1 MQHPP
6 TEFMRHVGRKKS
18 ISRPPTC
25 AFKNGMAVESQH
37 KSNQGGNDTMTMKQ
51 KNRSLNTVKLVTA
64 FCAVALSPAMSIAQD
79 TASGVLRVG
88 VRQEPDSMNP
98 HTMSFSISF
107 EIIGMIYDFLVG
119 KNFDGELTN
128 SGLAERWVRSEDGLK
143 WTVTLKPDLKWAD
156 GSPLTVR
163 DVVSSWQFVMNSVN
177 SGVSVNGTSSVKGV
191 VKSISAKNENTI
203 EITTEYPTENNLN
216 ERHIVPEKVWGSI
229 GYDKVSDF
237 RNPAP
242 IIGSG
247 PFILKDWA
255 QGQSVTLE
263 RNPHFRGPGPFLQEV
278 RLLQFANPD
287 AAVQALRSGE
297 VDYITDVPVNQ
308 VAALDDEPDIVAK
321 AFDSTRTVYLGFNT
335 WSGKGAGSTT
345 ALADPAFRD
354 ALGYAIDK
362 QAIVKK
368 VLGGYGTP
376 ATSMLV
382 PAYGRLYPD
391 IFDIVR
397 PFDLGLAKEKLA
409 EAGYKDKDGNG
420 LIEDKEGKDIHLR
433 LYLPDVETTY
443 PAVAQFLTAWFGQ
456 VGVQV
461 NTTVVSEASLLSNVQ
476 DPAKGGGDYDMLIWF
491 WEDVRPD
498 FPLSVLQT
506 SQIGGLNWS
515 FWSDP
520 EYDRMYQDFQR
531 AGSLEQRAEVAQKM
545 VRKLYTQGPYHALYY
560 PATLHA
566 YRTDRVSGWPD
577 SKLPP
582 LMSGVFPNPT
592 ITSLKI
598 NE

>member
-1 MQHPP
+1 MS
-6 TEFMRHVGRKKS
+6 KKQ
-18 ISRPPTC
+18 R
-25 AFKNGMAVESQH
+25 
-37 KSNQGGNDTMTMKQ
+37 
-51 KNRSLNTVKLVTA
+51 RSLHTLKLVTA
-64 FCAVALSPAMSIAQD
+64 ICAVTLSPGVSIAQD

-107 EIIGMIYDFLVG
+107 EIIGMIYDLLVG
-119 KNFDGELTN
+119 KNFDGELTD
-128 SGLAERWVRSEDGLK
+128 SGLAEKWVRSEDGLR
-143 WTVTLKPDLKWAD
+143 WTVTLKPNLKWAD
-156 GSPLTVR
+156 GSPLTVA

-177 SGVSVNGTSSVKGV
+177 SGVSLNGTSTVKGV
-191 VKSISAKNENTI
+191 VKSVSVKDENTI
-203 EITTEYPTENNLN
+203 EITTEYPTESNLN
-216 ERHIVPEKVWGSI
+216 ERYIVPAKLWGSI
-229 GYDKVSDF
+229 GYDKIADY

-247 PFILKDWA
+247 PFILKSWA

-287 AAVQALRSGE
+287 AAIQALRSGE

-308 VAALDDEPDIVAK
+308 VAALDDEPDVVAK
-321 AFDSTRTVYLGFNT
+321 AFESTRSVYLGFNT
-335 WSGKGAGSTT
+335 WTGKGAGSTT

-362 QAIVKK
+362 QAIVKR

-391 IFDIVR
+391 VSDIVR
-397 PFDLGLAKEKLA
+397 PFDLDLAKEKLA
-409 EAGYKDKDGNG
+409 KAGYIDGDGNG

-433 LYLPDVETTY
+433 LYLPDVETAY
-443 PAVAQFLTAWFGQ
+443 PAVAQFLTAWFGK

-476 DPAKGGGDYDMLIWF
+476 DPGKGGGDYDMLIWF
-491 WEDVRPD
+491 WEDVRPE

-520 EYDRMYQDFQR
+520 EYDGMYQDFQR
-531 AGSLEQRAEVAQKM
+531 AGSLKQRAEVAEKM
-545 VRKLYTQGPYHALYY
+545 VRKLYIQGPYHALYY

-566 YRTDRVSGWPD
+566 YRTDRISGWPD
-577 SKLPP
+577 GKLPP

-592 ITSLKI
+592 ITTIKI
-598 NE
+598 NK

>member
-1 MQHPP
+1 MS
-6 TEFMRHVGRKKS
+6 KKQ
-18 ISRPPTC
+18 R
-25 AFKNGMAVESQH
+25 
-37 KSNQGGNDTMTMKQ
+37 
-51 KNRSLNTVKLVTA
+51 RSLHTLKLVTA
-64 FCAVALSPAMSIAQD
+64 ICAAALSPGMSIAQD

-107 EIIGMIYDFLVG
+107 EIIGMIYDLLVG
-119 KNFDGELTN
+119 KNFDGELTD
-128 SGLAERWVRSEDGLK
+128 SGLAEKWVRSEDGLR
-143 WTVTLKPDLKWAD
+143 WTVTLKPNLKWAD
-156 GSPLTVR
+156 GSPLTVA
-163 DVVSSWQFVMNSVN
+163 DVVSSWEFVMNSVN
-177 SGVSVNGTSSVKGV
+177 SGVSLNGTSTVKGV
-191 VKSISAKNENTI
+191 VKSISVKNENTI
-203 EITTEYPTENNLN
+203 EITTEYPTESNLN
-216 ERHIVPEKVWGSI
+216 ERYIVPAKLWGSI
-229 GYDKVSDF
+229 GYDKIADY

-242 IIGSG
+242 VIGSG
-247 PFILKDWA
+247 PFILKNWA

-308 VAALDDEPDIVAK
+308 VAALDDEPDVVAK
-321 AFDSTRTVYLGFNT
+321 AFESTRTVYLGFNT
-335 WSGKGAGSTT
+335 WTGKGAGSTT

-362 QAIVKK
+362 QAIVKR

-391 IFDIVR
+391 VSDIVR
-397 PFDLGLAKEKLA
+397 QFDLDLAKEKLA
-409 EAGYKDKDGNG
+409 KAGYIDGDGNG

-443 PAVAQFLTAWFGQ
+443 PAVAQFLTAWFGK

-476 DPAKGGGDYDMLIWF
+476 DPGKGGGDYDMLIWF
-491 WEDVRPD
+491 WEDVRPE

-520 EYDRMYQDFQR
+520 EYDGMYQDFQR
-531 AGSLEQRAEVAQKM
+531 AGSLKQRAEVAEKM
-545 VRKLYTQGPYHALYY
+545 VRKLYIQGPYHALYY

-566 YRTDRVSGWPD
+566 YRTDRISGWPD

-592 ITSLKI
+592 ITTIKV
-598 NE
+598 NK

>member
-1 MQHPP
+1 MS
-6 TEFMRHVGRKKS
+6 KKQ
-18 ISRPPTC
+18 R
-25 AFKNGMAVESQH
+25 
-37 KSNQGGNDTMTMKQ
+37 
-51 KNRSLNTVKLVTA
+51 RSLHTLKLVTA
-64 FCAVALSPAMSIAQD
+64 ICAVALSPGVSIAQD
-79 TASGVLRVG
+79 MASGVLRVG

-107 EIIGMIYDFLVG
+107 EIIGMIYDLLVG
-119 KNFDGELTN
+119 KNFDGELTD
-128 SGLAERWVRSEDGLK
+128 SGLAEKWVRSEDGLR
-143 WTVTLKPDLKWAD
+143 WTVTLKPNLKWAD
-156 GSPLTVR
+156 GSPLTVA
-163 DVVSSWQFVMNSVN
+163 DVVSSWEFVMNSVN
-177 SGVSVNGTSSVKGV
+177 SGVSLNGTSTVKGV
-191 VKSISAKNENTI
+191 VKSISVKNENTI
-203 EITTEYPTENNLN
+203 EITTEYPTESNLN
-216 ERHIVPEKVWGSI
+216 ERYIVPAKLWGSI
-229 GYDKVSDF
+229 GYDKIADY

-242 IIGSG
+242 VIGSG
-247 PFILKDWA
+247 PFILKNWA

-308 VAALDDEPDIVAK
+308 VAALDDEPDVVAK
-321 AFDSTRTVYLGFNT
+321 AFESTRTVYLGFNT
-335 WSGKGAGSTT
+335 WTGKGAGSTT

-362 QAIVKK
+362 QAIVKR

-391 IFDIVR
+391 VSDIVR
-397 PFDLGLAKEKLA
+397 QFDLDLAKEKLA
-409 EAGYKDKDGNG
+409 KAGYIDGDGNG

-443 PAVAQFLTAWFGQ
+443 PAVAQFLTAWFGK

-476 DPAKGGGDYDMLIWF
+476 DPGKGGGDYDMLIWF
-491 WEDVRPD
+491 WEDVRPE

-520 EYDRMYQDFQR
+520 EYDGMYQDFQR
-531 AGSLEQRAEVAQKM
+531 AGSLKQRAEVAEKM
-545 VRKLYTQGPYHALYY
+545 VRKLYIQGPYHALYY

-566 YRTDRVSGWPD
+566 YRTDRISGWPD

-592 ITSLKI
+592 ITTIKV
-598 NE
+598 NK

>member
-1 MQHPP
+1 MS
-6 TEFMRHVGRKKS
+6 KKQ
-18 ISRPPTC
+18 R
-25 AFKNGMAVESQH
+25 
-37 KSNQGGNDTMTMKQ
+37 
-51 KNRSLNTVKLVTA
+51 RSLHTLKLVTA
-64 FCAVALSPAMSIAQD
+64 ICAVALSPGVSIAQD
-79 TASGVLRVG
+79 MASGVLRVG

-107 EIIGMIYDFLVG
+107 EIIGMIYDLLVG
-119 KNFDGELTN
+119 KNFDGELTD
-128 SGLAERWVRSEDGLK
+128 SGLAEKWVRSEDGLR
-143 WTVTLKPDLKWAD
+143 WTVTLKPNLKWAD
-156 GSPLTVR
+156 GSPLTVA
-163 DVVSSWQFVMNSVN
+163 DVVSSWEFVMNSVN
-177 SGVSVNGTSSVKGV
+177 SGVSLNGTSTVKGV
-191 VKSISAKNENTI
+191 VKSISVKNENTI
-203 EITTEYPTENNLN
+203 EITTEYPTESNLN
-216 ERHIVPEKVWGSI
+216 ERHIVPAKLWGSI
-229 GYDKVSDF
+229 GYDKIADY

-247 PFILKDWA
+247 PFILKSWA

-308 VAALDDEPDIVAK
+308 VAALDDEPDVVAK
-321 AFDSTRTVYLGFNT
+321 AFESTRTVYLGFNT
-335 WSGKGAGSTT
+335 WTGKGAGSTT

-362 QAIVKK
+362 QAIVKR

-391 IFDIVR
+391 VSDIVR
-397 PFDLGLAKEKLA
+397 QFDLDLAKEKLA
-409 EAGYKDKDGNG
+409 KAGYIDGDGNG

-443 PAVAQFLTAWFGQ
+443 PAVAQFLTAWFGK

-476 DPAKGGGDYDMLIWF
+476 DPGKGGGDYDMLIWF
-491 WEDVRPD
+491 WEDVRPE

-520 EYDRMYQDFQR
+520 EYDGMYQDFQR
-531 AGSLEQRAEVAQKM
+531 AGSLKQRAEVAEKM
-545 VRKLYTQGPYHALYY
+545 VRKLYIQGPYHALYY

-566 YRTDRVSGWPD
+566 YRTDRISGWPD

-592 ITSLKI
+592 ITTIKV
-598 NE
+598 NK

>member
-1 MQHPP
+1 MS
-6 TEFMRHVGRKKS
+6 KKQ
-18 ISRPPTC
+18 R
-25 AFKNGMAVESQH
+25 
-37 KSNQGGNDTMTMKQ
+37 
-51 KNRSLNTVKLVTA
+51 RSLHTLKLVTA
-64 FCAVALSPAMSIAQD
+64 ICAVALSPGVSIAQD

-107 EIIGMIYDFLVG
+107 EIIGMIYDLLVG
-119 KNFDGELTN
+119 KNFDGELTD
-128 SGLAERWVRSEDGLK
+128 SGLAEKWVRSEDGLR
-143 WTVTLKPDLKWAD
+143 WTVTLKPNLKWAD
-156 GSPLTVR
+156 GSPLTVA

-177 SGVSVNGTSSVKGV
+177 SGVSLNGTSTVKGV
-191 VKSISAKNENTI
+191 VKSISVKNENTI
-203 EITTEYPTENNLN
+203 EITTEYPTESNLN
-216 ERHIVPEKVWGSI
+216 ERYIVPAKLWGSI
-229 GYDKVSDF
+229 GYDKIADY

-242 IIGSG
+242 VIGSG
-247 PFILKDWA
+247 PFILKNWA

-308 VAALDDEPDIVAK
+308 VAALDDEPDVVAK
-321 AFDSTRTVYLGFNT
+321 AFESTRTVYLGFNT
-335 WSGKGAGSTT
+335 WTGKGAGSTT

-362 QAIVKK
+362 QAIVKR

-391 IFDIVR
+391 VSDIVR
-397 PFDLGLAKEKLA
+397 QFDLDLAKEKLA
-409 EAGYKDKDGNG
+409 KAGYIDGDGNG

-443 PAVAQFLTAWFGQ
+443 PAVAQFLTAWFGK

-461 NTTVVSEASLLSNVQ
+461 NTAVVSEASLLSNVQ
-476 DPAKGGGDYDMLIWF
+476 DPGKGGGDYDMLIWF
-491 WEDVRPD
+491 WEDVRPE

-520 EYDRMYQDFQR
+520 EYDGMYQDFQR
-531 AGSLEQRAEVAQKM
+531 AGSLKQRAEVAEKM
-545 VRKLYTQGPYHALYY
+545 VRKLYIQGPYHALYY

-566 YRTDRVSGWPD
+566 YRTDRISGWPD

-592 ITSLKI
+592 ITTIKV
-598 NE
+598 NK